1 MQISILD
8 ACCVTTQSILPSE
21 IMLSLATAAI
31 AFAPSPVARPQ
42 MARTAVRAQMSF
54 FDVFQQAENQDIL
67 NQYWATTFAGLTA
80 TGLLAV
86 RSLDL
91 TTLDL
96 TLPC

>member
-1 MQISILD
+1 
-8 ACCVTTQSILPSE
+8 
-21 IMLSLATAAI
+21 MLSLATAASI